1 MDIKSK
7 VGQKGSQG
15 NAASEYSSFIQRS
28 GSWQYGR
35 DAIHNDIESEKAEED
50 NRFGVVNYTKPTSGA

>member
-15 NAASEYSSFIQRS
+15 NASSEYSDYVARC

-35 DAIHNDIESEKAEED
+35 DAIYNDVESEKKEED
-50 NRFGVVNYTKPTSGA
+50 TAFGVTNTTKPSSGA

>member
-15 NAASEYSSFIQRS
+15 NTASEYSSFIQRS

-35 DAIHNDIESEKAEED
+35 DALYNDVESEKKEED
-50 NRFGVVNYTKPTSGA
+50 TAFGVTNTTKPSSGA